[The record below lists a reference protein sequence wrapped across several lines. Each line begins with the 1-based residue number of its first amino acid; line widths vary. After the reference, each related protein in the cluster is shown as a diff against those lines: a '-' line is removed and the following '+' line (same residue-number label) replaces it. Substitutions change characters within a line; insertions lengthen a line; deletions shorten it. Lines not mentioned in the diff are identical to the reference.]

1 MVGLLSKPCGLLA
14 KRSGDRVP
22 LILDSLK
29 RALKNRAQV
38 FAQSRPISDPKSTQT
53 IPQAVRNSF
62 ASMQEAFQGVWSDF
76 WHLAKSTIFTNLGL

>member
-29 RALKNRAQV
+29 RALKNISFGKVATMRRRYTDGGTKNVAPRRSNFRKGTSETNQV
-38 FAQSRPISDPKSTQT
+38 RFVT
-53 IPQAVRNSF
+53 VRF
-62 ASMQEAFQGVWSDF
+62 GRMLVR
-76 WHLAKSTIFTNLGL
+76 